1 MVDKVV
7 KGSTIDKMKA
17 NPYTNFSWLPPTMYT
32 LDKINPFVRKGIVGD
47 WKNHFTSEQSA
58 MFDAVYQEKLKG
70 TGLSF
75 DFTITL
81 SLL

>member
-17 NPYTNFSWLPPTMYT
+17 NPNTNFSWLPPTMYT
-32 LDKINPFVRKGIVGD
+32 MNPFLRKGIVGD

-58 MFDAVYQEKLKG
+58 MFDAVYQEKMRG

-75 DFTITL
+75 EFELI
-81 SLL
+81 